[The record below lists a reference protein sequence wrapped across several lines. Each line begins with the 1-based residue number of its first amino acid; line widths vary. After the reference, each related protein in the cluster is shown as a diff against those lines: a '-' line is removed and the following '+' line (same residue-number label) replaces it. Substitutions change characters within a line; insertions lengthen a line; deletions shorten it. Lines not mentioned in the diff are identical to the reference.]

1 MLSSTMLGTVFETV
15 RISGRFPGFSE
26 LQDTLHVL
34 VSCMFSFR
42 LREETSSV
50 NRARAAIRRVVPRT
64 AVREK
69 DPFVILDNRELR

>member
-1 MLSSTMLGTVFETV
+1 MLSSTILGRYPRTLRV
-15 RISGRFPGFSE
+15 SGRFPDSSE

-50 NRARAAIRRVVPRT
+50 NRAGAAIRRVDPRT